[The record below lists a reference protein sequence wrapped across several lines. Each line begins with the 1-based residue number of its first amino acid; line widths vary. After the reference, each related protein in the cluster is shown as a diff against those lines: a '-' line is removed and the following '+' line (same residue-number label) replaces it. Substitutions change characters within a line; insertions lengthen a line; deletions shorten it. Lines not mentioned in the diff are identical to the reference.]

1 MQINL
6 QDSGTYLFISDHCHV
21 IENVSRLELAIWEAS
36 ADVISGVMA
45 FPRDGLREITQHG
58 SDLLKD

>member
-21 IENVSRLELAIWEAS
+21 IENVGFWLNEGFDDQRLMLFTVA
-36 ADVISGVMA
+36 
-45 FPRDGLREITQHG
+45 
-58 SDLLKD
+58 